1 MKTAGQTRFNPPTA
15 KFVFVNASAS
25 ARITQ
30 SLKMLPSC
38 VSILAGVN
46 ALPALEK
53 RVLCHFKKL
62 SPEEVF

>member
-1 MKTAGQTRFNPPTA
+1 MRTAGQTRFNPPAA

-30 SLKMLPSC
+30 SLKMLPRC
-38 VSILAGVN
+38 VPILLGVFS
-46 ALPALEK
+46 LLKLEK
-53 RVLCHFKKL
+53 CFLRHFKKF